1 MFRPVGKPRV
11 AEEIVQQLRT
21 LILRGDYAVGDKLPP
36 ERRLADE
43 LGVNRASLREAI
55 KSLEHMG
62 LVKTRQG
69 DGTRVLDFMQTA
81 GVELVSHLIPRD
93 GAPDLA
99 MLTDV
104 LDFRR
109 WFGREV
115 ARLAAE
121 RATPADI
128 KALDEIADK
137 AGDPGLEAGELL
149 KLDFEFYVRLTDA
162 AKNRVMKLLV
172 NTIRGAVLTY
182 APFFAQ
188 FSPPPATVRKHH
200 KDLCRAIQAA
210 DADTAVKT
218 ADAYL
223 RKALELIES
232 MTRA

>member
-1 MFRPVGKPRV
+1 
-11 AEEIVQQLRT
+11 
-21 LILRGDYAVGDKLPP
+21 
-36 ERRLADE
+36 
-43 LGVNRASLREAI
+43 
-55 KSLEHMG
+55 
-62 LVKTRQG
+62 
-69 DGTRVLDFMQTA
+69 
-81 GVELVSHLIPRD
+81 
-93 GAPDLA
+93 
-99 MLTDV
+99 V

-109 WFGREV
+109 WFGHEV

-121 RATPADI
+121 RATPADH

-137 AGDPGLEAGELL
+137 AADPSLEAGELL

-162 AKNRVMKLLV
+162 ARNRVMKLLV

-200 KDLCRAIQAA
+200 KDLCRAIQAG
-210 DADTAVKT
+210 DADGASKA

-223 RKALELIES
+223 RKALEQIQS

>member
-36 ERRLADE
+36 ERRLAEE

-55 KSLEHMG
+55 KALEHMG

-81 GVELVSHLIPRD
+81 GVELVSHLIPKD
-93 GAPDLA
+93 GSPDMA
-99 MLTDV
+99 VLTDV

-115 ARLAAE
+115 ARMAAE
-121 RATPADI
+121 RATAEDM
-128 KALDEIADK
+128 KSLEEIADK
-137 AGDPGLEAGELL
+137 AADGGIDTGELL

-172 NTIRGAVLTY
+172 NTIRGAVMSY

-188 FSPPPATVRKHH
+188 FNPPPQTVRKHH
-200 KDLCRAIQAA
+200 KDILKAIASKDGESASKLA
-210 DADTAVKT
+210 DAHLKKGLDQV
-218 ADAYL
+218 L
-223 RKALELIES
+223 AL
-232 MTRA
+232 TRA